1 MRQEERMFFK
11 KKNIEKQDVI
21 NAALMVYI
29 GQFDE
34 QIYNLKKQV
43 DELRD
48 DVDYLLESLEDYL
61 D

>member
-1 MRQEERMFFK
+1 MFFK
-11 KKNIEKQDVI
+11 KKNIKKQDVI